1 MKYFLNYGIVIN
13 FGALTSLCFF
23 AYMFCVSNEVAEK
36 AERMARCYI
45 IPTDNHHVDGHV
57 RFYQQFRDS
66 EVRFEIEIY
75 ASEISEIVLYSQNN
89 KELHDY
95 KCNNLGEEVFKLT
108 VNKENLPLSSDISI
122 ISGKGSLPNFNLFD
136 DSVYN
141 YSCVAKVRSNDTLN
155 ASSLKK
161 TFNDTVTEH
170 KIKDVESIAGCGR
183 LQKYELETS
192 YYFGLTVTLINLI
205 LGMIYFYK
213 FGI

>member
-13 FGALTSLCFF
+13 FGALASLCFF

-95 KCNNLGEEVFKLT
+95 KCNNLGEEVFKLN
-108 VNKENLPLSSDISI
+108 VNNIYLPLSSDVSI
-122 ISGKGSLPNFNLFD
+122 ISGKGNLPNFNLFD

-141 YSCVAKVRSNDTLN
+141 YSCVAKVKSNTNINSPKRKSNDTL
-155 ASSLKK
+155 
-161 TFNDTVTEH
+161 TEPNT
-170 KIKDVESIAGCGR
+170 KSVEAIAGCGR

-192 YYFGLTVTLINLI
+192 YYFGLTVTFINLV
-205 LGMIYFYK
+205 LGMMYFYK